1 MSLKKEF
8 EIRSLKEAHKRLL
21 LLLLTVAF
29 LADLVANITGG
40 LPVEA
45 GAWLYWAGGLLAS
58 VKEKKEKKMESL
70 LK

>member
-8 EIRSLKEAHKRLL
+8 EIRSLKEAHKRL

-58 VKEKKEKKMESL
+58 VEEKKEEKMESL

>member
-1 MSLKKEF
+1 MSLKKEI
-8 EIRSLKEAHKRLL
+8 EIRSLKEAHKRL

-58 VKEKKEKKMESL
+58 VEEKKEEKMESL